1 MNKLCSTYML
11 GTFAEGLGQVR
22 ATQGHLRAKVEGK
35 TSPYDCLYQRGFTDD
50 LLIETQLS
58 HAYHHLNYVWGC
70 RHATL
75 ERATRCTWRDF
86 RMWEKFPLAF
96 RELLPD
102 APRLARRRSP
112 RTKLHLDSILLGLDE
127 AVRVGDEIYLGLC
140 AHFDAASCPQRWDPR
155 AANVEPLTEARLKA
169 LMCQL
174 LGALNF
180 AWNVRRLP
188 IERVRSLSPKA
199 KQHRRQYPVE
209 FACYLTARHFAV
221 PSARNIGK
229 AKAK

>member
-1 MNKLCSTYML
+1 MSKLCCTYML
-11 GTFAEGLGQVR
+11 GMFVEGMAEVR
-22 ATQGHLRAKVEGK
+22 EMQGYLRAKVDGK
-35 TSPYDCLYQRGFTDD
+35 PSPYDAFYSRGFTET
-50 LLIETQLS
+50 IFETQLH

-70 RHATL
+70 RHATHK
-75 ERATRCTWRDF
+75 RATRCAGHDF
-86 RMWEKFPLAF
+86 HIWEKFPRAF
-96 RELLPD
+96 RELIPN
-102 APRLARRRSP
+102 APRKAV
-112 RTKLHLDSILLGLDE
+112 RTRPETVLYFESILPELEE
-127 AVRVGDEIYLGLC
+127 ALRVGDEIYVGLC
-140 AHFDAASCPQRWDPR
+140 AHFTEKTCPRQWDPR

-199 KQHRRQYPVE
+199 KQHRHQYPAE
-209 FACYLTARHFAV
+209 FAYYLTARHFAV

-229 AKAK
+229 VKAK